1 MTGLSSGTPIPL
13 EIRRH
18 DKSRTLEFVYDD
30 ASYELSDEFLRVFT
44 PSAEARGHAPGQEV
58 LQTGKRDVKI
68 ESIEP
73 VGNYAIRPLFSDGH
87 RSGIY
92 SWDIVHFLCVNADAL
107 WRTYLARLASQGAT
121 RDPEAGAAPLKK
133 SCGRCGGH

>member
-1 MTGLSSGTPIPL
+1 MAGLSSETPIPL
-13 EIRRH
+13 EIRQH
-18 DKSRTLEFVYDD
+18 DKSRTLEFVFED
-30 ASYELSDEFLRVFT
+30 ASYELSHEFLRVFT
-44 PSAEARGHAPGQEV
+44 PSAEARGHTPGQEV

-107 WRTYLARLASQGAT
+107 WQTYLSRLASQGAS
-121 RDPEAGAAPLKK
+121 RDPEIGVAPLKK
-133 SCGRCGGH
+133 PCGRCGGH